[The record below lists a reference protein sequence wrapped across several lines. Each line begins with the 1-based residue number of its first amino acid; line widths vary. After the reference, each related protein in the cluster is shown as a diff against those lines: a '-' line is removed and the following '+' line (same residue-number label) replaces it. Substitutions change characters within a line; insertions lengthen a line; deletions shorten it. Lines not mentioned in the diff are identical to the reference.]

1 MENPV
6 PAEPQA
12 ELETVAAN
20 VVVEEPI
27 IFDDKP
33 LSRSY
38 RRAQAKRL
46 FIVATGDQDC
56 IVGAFGPRFPHMNT
70 EQARLQSFTSG
81 SNQNRPSSTLMEKK
95 EELADAGF
103 FYNGVDRTLTTCF
116 YCNGKIDHW
125 CDEDNPFIEHAGQYP
140 DCSFIKLSRGEK
152 FIENCSRVTDSYVDE
167 ERYYK
172 QLDKLERE
180 DRIKK
185 KENVE
190 NLREE
195 LNTNQD
201 IARCLICLNI
211 RDTMFYP
218 CRHLI
223 SCSDCAVKFKDC
235 YLCRTPIGMYI
246 KAHYA

>member
-1 MENPV
+1 MDPVVVENPV

-81 SNQNRPSSTLMEKK
+81 SNQNRPSPSLV
-95 EELADAGF
+95 DA
-103 FYNGVDRTLTTCF
+103 
-116 YCNGKIDHW
+116 
-125 CDEDNPFIEHAGQYP
+125 
-140 DCSFIKLSRGEK
+140 S
-152 FIENCSRVTDSYVDE
+152 
-167 ERYYK
+167 
-172 QLDKLERE
+172 
-180 DRIKK
+180 
-185 KENVE
+185 
-190 NLREE
+190 
-195 LNTNQD
+195 
-201 IARCLICLNI
+201 
-211 RDTMFYP
+211 
-218 CRHLI
+218 
-223 SCSDCAVKFKDC
+223 
-235 YLCRTPIGMYI
+235 
-246 KAHYA
+246 